1 MAAEATPPV
10 PGRRDVEA
18 AAQVIH
24 DHADRLFLWDYERDR
39 GQLVT
44 LYNKAMGSQWNSV
57 TDLDWATDVDPER
70 LVAEQESPLLA
81 VARQAGTLPGS
92 PMAAWGEREYL
103 QLGIELFKA
112 NLSQFMHGEQGAM
125 MTAAKIVETVPW
137 IDAKYY
143 ASTQTMDE
151 ARHTE
156 VFAKYLRTK
165 LGDAYPMSPFL
176 KEQIWSLLE
185 DPRWDIAYLGMQIVI
200 ESLALAAFGDMLRRT
215 KEPLLTKLLRY
226 VMSDEARHVAFGVL
240 TLSELYRDL
249 SEAELKE
256 RQEFLVDAT
265 LNSRA
270 RATTPEV
277 WERMGTTAEEVMPFI
292 VEAAQKTKV
301 NPARGFA
308 RGFFAKLVPNVRKL
322 GLLDANNG
330 YLREKWGAAGL
341 LEFEFADDTGSDYE
355 SYDEVARDRAAAQ
368 AAAPATAAAQTA
380 PTGAAPAV
388 SGPARGS

>member
-1 MAAEATPPV
+1 MTTDVTPQSPSRAEM
-10 PGRRDVEA
+10 DEA
-18 AAQVIH
+18 VQVIH
-24 DHADRLFLWDYERDR
+24 DHAERLFLWDYERDR

-44 LYNKAMGSQWNSV
+44 LYNKAMSSQWNSV
-57 TDLDWATDVDPER
+57 KDLDWSTEVDPEK
-70 LVAEQESPLLA
+70 LVAEQQSPVLA
-81 VARQAGTLPGS
+81 MARVAGTLPGS
-92 PMAAWGEREYL
+92 PMAKWTEKEYS
-103 QLGIELFKA
+103 QLGIEFFKA

-165 LGDAYPMSPFL
+165 LGEAYPMSPFL
-176 KEQIWSLLE
+176 KAQIWSLLE
-185 DPRWDIAYLGMQIVI
+185 DSRWDIAYLGMQIVI
-200 ESLALAAFGDMLRRT
+200 ESLALAAFGDMLRRI
-215 KEPLLTKLLRY
+215 KEPLLSKLLRY

-240 TLSELYRDL
+240 TLSEYYGDL
-249 SEAELKE
+249 SAAELRE

-265 LNSRA
+265 LNQRA

-277 WERMGTTAEEVMPFI
+277 WERLGTTGEAVLPFLLQAAE
-292 VEAAQKTKV
+292 QTKT
-301 NPARGFA
+301 NLMGGFA

-322 GLLDANNG
+322 GLLDANDG
-330 YLREKWGAAGL
+330 WLREKWGEKGL

-355 SYDEVARDRAAAQ
+355 AYDEVARDRAAASK
-368 AAAPATAAAQTA
+368 
-380 PTGAAPAV
+380 AV
-388 SGPARGS
+388 AESSRASEADADS

>member
-1 MAAEATPPV
+1 MVAEVSPPL
-10 PGRRDVEA
+10 PARQDVEA
-18 AAQVIH
+18 SVQVIH
-24 DHADRLFLWDYERDR
+24 DNAERLFLWDYERDR

-57 TDLDWATDVDPER
+57 KDLDWSIEVDPER
-70 LVAEQESPLLA
+70 LVAEQSSPVLD
-81 VARQAGTLPGS
+81 VARVAGTLPGS
-92 PMAAWGEREYL
+92 PMAKWTEKEYS
-103 QLGIELFKA
+103 QLGIEFFKA

-176 KEQIWSLLE
+176 KAQIWGLLE

-200 ESLALAAFGDMLRRT
+200 ESLALAAFGDMLRRI
-215 KEPLLTKLLRY
+215 KEPLLKKLLRY

-240 TLSELYRDL
+240 TLSEYYGDL

-256 RQEFLVDAT
+256 RQEFMVDAT
-265 LNSRA
+265 LNQRA

-277 WERMGTTAEEVMPFI
+277 WERLGTTAEAVLPFMLQ
-292 VEAAQKTKV
+292 AAEQMKT
-301 NPARGFA
+301 NLMGGFA
-308 RGFFAKLVPNVRKL
+308 RNFFAKLVPNVRKL

-330 YLREKWGAAGL
+330 WLREKWGEVGL

-355 SYDEVARDRAAAQ
+355 AYDEVAKDRAAVSAE
-368 AAAPATAAAQTA
+368 AA
-380 PTGAAPAV
+380 GD
-388 SGPARGS
+388 S